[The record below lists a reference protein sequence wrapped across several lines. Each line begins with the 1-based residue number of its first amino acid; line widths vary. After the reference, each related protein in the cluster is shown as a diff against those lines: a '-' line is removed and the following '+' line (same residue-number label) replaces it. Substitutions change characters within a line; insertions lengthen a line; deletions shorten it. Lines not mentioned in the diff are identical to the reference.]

1 MTASRITTRR
11 DRRCAALQPAV
22 HSAYAERVSTEP
34 VVSAAGGRKLALAP
48 DSGDAGID
56 VTRLRVAL
64 ARLSRRLRRHELAG
78 LTPTQLA
85 ALATVGTSGPMRL
98 GDLAAAEG
106 IAPSTLTRL
115 VTALEE
121 SGYVRRFPDPSDARA
136 STLAITPHGQEALER
151 IRTESTLLLTKS
163 LELLTPAQRSALAE
177 ALPVLEQL
185 AEVPGRLLVCGYRFA
200 VTGLRL
206 LVAVTGLRLLLLGEA
221 AGQFVAFAGDLGE
234 LMLQLDDAADGL
246 QGDALVGHGD
256 DLLDD
261 ADLVPG
267 VAALPARRPL
277 RRDDP
282 EFVDAAQERLLDGE
296 HVRDLPD
303 GEQRRVLVFEW

>member
-1 MTASRITTRR
+1 MTRR

-22 HSAYAERVSTEP
+22 RTAYAEQVSTES
-34 VVSAAGGRKLALAP
+34 VVSAAASGKLALAR

-115 VTALEE
+115 VTALED

-151 IRTESTLLLTKS
+151 IRTESTLMLTAS
-163 LELLTPAQRSALAE
+163 LELLTPAQRSTLAE

-185 AEVPGRLLVCGYRFA
+185 AEVPGSAGS
-200 VTGLRL
+200 TGS
-206 LVAVTGLRLLLLGEA
+206 TGSTGSAEA
-221 AGQFVAFAGDLGE
+221 RG
-234 LMLQLDDAADGL
+234 
-246 QGDALVGHGD
+246 
-256 DLLDD
+256 
-261 ADLVPG
+261 
-267 VAALPARRPL
+267 R
-277 RRDDP
+277 
-282 EFVDAAQERLLDGE
+282 
-296 HVRDLPD
+296 
-303 GEQRRVLVFEW
+303 

>member
-1 MTASRITTRR
+1 M
-11 DRRCAALQPAV
+11 
-22 HSAYAERVSTEP
+22 STES
-34 VVSAAGGRKLALAP
+34 VVSAAASRKLALAP
-48 DSGDAGID
+48 ESGDAAID

-115 VTALEE
+115 VTALED

-151 IRTESTLLLTKS
+151 IRTESTLLLTAS
-163 LELLTPAQRSALAE
+163 LELLTPAQRLTLAE

-185 AEVPGRLLVCGYRFA
+185 AEVPGSAGS
-200 VTGLRL
+200 G
-206 LVAVTGLRLLLLGEA
+206 GA
-221 AGQFVAFAGDLGE
+221 AGTGGSAGTAGS
-234 LMLQLDDAADGL
+234 AGSAGSA
-246 QGDALVGHGD
+246 GALASGSGG
-256 DLLDD
+256 
-261 ADLVPG
+261 PRG
-267 VAALPARRPL
+267 R
-277 RRDDP
+277 
-282 EFVDAAQERLLDGE
+282 
-296 HVRDLPD
+296 
-303 GEQRRVLVFEW
+303 